1 MGHACML
8 SHSPELAIVVLDEA
22 DLLPVWLCDLLPL
35 LWPVEQIIIIIII
48 IIIVVVVIVIVVV
61 LKLSLTTSS
70 LPTVSSSSTTTT
82 ATATT
87 NNNYNYNRVSHKWQ
101 KGTAQFSWLSLLCFL
116 YNIRSFLR
124 LKRRTGVVVYE
135 REEWPALLGN
145 WSPRSQSLA
154 VVSL

>member
-101 KGTAQFSWLSLLCFL
+101 KGTAQFSWLSLLCFFIQHQIIFKAQTS
-116 YNIRSFLR
+116 NRSGCVW
-124 LKRRTGVVVYE
+124 KGGMAGSA
-135 REEWPALLGN
+135 RELI
-145 WSPRSQSLA
+145 S
-154 VVSL
+154 